1 MKRKYYK
8 IPDYITLEI
17 IEMYINTN
25 FNINDISEKFE
36 ISTTTVRDILKK
48 HNIPLKRTNGV
59 KWRKYDVN
67 DNYFE
72 VIDNN
77 EKAYVLGFMY
87 ADGYLV
93 VEGKGTKRIGIDSID
108 SQILLDISK
117 ALNFC
122 GEVVQ
127 LKNNYSGYGSN
138 KKVYRLK
145 ITSPKMYDD
154 LIKLGCF
161 RKKTFD
167 INFPSNEQVPNEFVN
182 SFILGYM
189 DGDGS
194 IIKST
199 RYGSVYKN
207 NSYDSYSVSFT
218 GTDKFLNGIKKHFNL
233 EKIKLTKRWKNKDDN
248 IFEIRIS
255 GNKQV
260 YLFLKELYKDSPL
273 FLQRKKDR
281 FDELDEKYGRS

>member
-108 SQILLDISK
+108 SQILLDIS
-117 ALNFC
+117 LI
-122 GEVVQ
+122 
-127 LKNNYSGYGSN
+127 LK
-138 KKVYRLK
+138 
-145 ITSPKMYDD
+145 
-154 LIKLGCF
+154 
-161 RKKTFD
+161 
-167 INFPSNEQVPNEFVN
+167 FV
-182 SFILGYM
+182 FIYI
-189 DGDGS
+189 S
-194 IIKST
+194 IISN
-199 RYGSVYKN
+199 V
-207 NSYDSYSVSFT
+207 
-218 GTDKFLNGIKKHFNL
+218 I
-233 EKIKLTKRWKNKDDN
+233 
-248 IFEIRIS
+248 
-255 GNKQV
+255 
-260 YLFLKELYKDSPL
+260 
-273 FLQRKKDR
+273 
-281 FDELDEKYGRS
+281 